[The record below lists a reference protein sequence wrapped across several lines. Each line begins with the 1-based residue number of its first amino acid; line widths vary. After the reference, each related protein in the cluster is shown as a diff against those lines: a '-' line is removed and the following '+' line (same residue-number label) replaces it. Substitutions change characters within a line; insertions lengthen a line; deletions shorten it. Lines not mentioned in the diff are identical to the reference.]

1 MLPSDFS
8 RKPLAAGLLVALY
21 GTATLAQDA
30 GVQGEE
36 TASVE
41 QLEEVVVTARRTE
54 ENMQTVLYEL
64 MVFEGLR
71 RTN

>member
-30 GVQGEE
+30 EFKGKRP
-36 TASVE
+36 
-41 QLEEVVVTARRTE
+41 RR
-54 ENMQTVLYEL
+54 
-64 MVFEGLR
+64 
-71 RTN
+71 